1 MFKYFNPISP
11 IPGGIHHCSCEHAYT
26 HWIGC
31 RCWRFWFCSV
41 SGHIANIAWPR
52 LCDKDHTPAPPSP
65 AAGGWARPLNRSHGL
80 GTGLLSGA
88 ASHSC
93 HVRNRSPAAG
103 ATLLH
108 RPRRTGDE
116 PCRQFHGN
124 GFPGPTQ
131 LTPGECGLPAPSS
144 LLQHAS
150 APVRTGSEGQVAGCP
165 RARGEAGEG
174 LSPAFLSPLMFTS
187 RNGLMGR

>member
-93 HVRNRSPAAG
+93 HVRNRCVPGNPCTPS
-103 ATLLH
+103 TVWQ
-108 RPRRTGDE
+108 RRNPD
-116 PCRQFHGN
+116 
-124 GFPGPTQ
+124 
-131 LTPGECGLPAPSS
+131 PSRHSSHQS
-144 LLQHAS
+144 LLSCIYGMS
-150 APVRTGSEGQVAGCP
+150 ATCKVPFWALRAP
-165 RARGEAGEG
+165 R
-174 LSPAFLSPLMFTS
+174 
-187 RNGLMGR
+187 